1 MTFEIGKY
9 LVELLIDTDYN
20 QDLNDNV
27 NKYSK
32 IYLSKSDFQLSTKIG
47 IKIFENETEI
57 NNAIIGAEGG
67 ATGLHKTSQIIES
80 NRILICCSNS
90 VFCLEF
96 PTLDLNWKTEV
107 DEITAF
113 EIIKIEDGYIIHGEM
128 EITRIDDSG
137 KIIWQNS
144 GADIFSTQNSDSNF
158 EVHEN
163 LISVTDWNNRIYKW
177 NLDGVEIK

>member
-9 LVELLIDTDYN
+9 LIQLLNEIDYN
-20 QDLNDNV
+20 QDSKDNV
-27 NKYSK
+27 NQYSK
-32 IYLSKSDFQLSTKIG
+32 KYLLKSKIQLSTKIG
-47 IKIFENETEI
+47 IKIFENLTEL

-67 ATGLHKTSQIIES
+67 ATGLHETSQIVES

-113 EIIKIEDGYIIHGEM
+113 EIVKIEGGYIIHGEL

-144 GADIFSTQNSDSNF
+144 GADIFITQNSDSNF
-158 EVHEN
+158 EVHGN
-163 LISVTDWNNRIYKW
+163 LISVIDWNNRIYKW